1 MLVSLGICNNDK
13 RQLHKSVNWKYKEF
27 NVVFKTDN
35 NVINPKIVIKKTDG
49 KLKCNYC
56 YIPKLHR
63 HYWITNIST
72 SNADFLILDL
82 AVDVLMTY
90 RNEIKNSYGFIERNE
105 KDYNNYLIDNEVV
118 VSNKKIRTTKR
129 IGNVGSGYYYYIT
142 CNGIS
147 AT

>member
-1 MLVSLGICNNDK
+1 MLVSLGICGNDK
-13 RQLHKSVNWKYKEF
+13 RKIHKTVNWKYKEF
-27 NVVFKTDN
+27 DVIFKTDN
-35 NVINPKIVIKKTDG
+35 NVINPKIVIRNKGG

-56 YIPKLHR
+56 YIPHLHR
-63 HYWITNIST
+63 YYWITNIST

-90 RNEIKNSYGFIERNE
+90 RKEIKNSVGFIDRNE
-105 KDYNNYLIDNEVV
+105 VDYNNYLIDNEVV
-118 VSNKKIRTTKR
+118 VSNKKIRTTKS